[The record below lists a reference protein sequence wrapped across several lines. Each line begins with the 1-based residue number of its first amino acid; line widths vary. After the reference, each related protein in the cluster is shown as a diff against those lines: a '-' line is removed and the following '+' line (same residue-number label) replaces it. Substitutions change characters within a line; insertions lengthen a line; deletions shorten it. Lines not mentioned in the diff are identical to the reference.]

1 MCSTS
6 NHTTV
11 HSLKIVWKS
20 MIQQTFSVKVRL
32 ISLQKRKFSLAFSRE
47 FCYTKAVGAWL
58 SLVERFLGVE
68 EVVGSNPVAPTSL
81 VFSRLQ
87 GLSESLS
94 DSSIFYH
101 EAPRGQAEGADRLA
115 RLL

>member
-47 FCYTKAVGAWL
+47 VCYTKAVGAWL

-87 GLSESLS
+87 GLSNCHL
-94 DSSIFYH
+94 DSSIFLCLKY
-101 EAPRGQAEGADRLA
+101 PLIVF
-115 RLL
+115 

>member
-1 MCSTS
+1 MYFTS
-6 NHTTV
+6 DHTTA
-11 HSLKIVWKS
+11 HSPEIAQQS
-20 MIQQTFSVKVRL
+20 MTQQTFSVKVRL

-87 GLSESLS
+87 GLSNCHL
-94 DSSIFYH
+94 DSSIFLCLKY
-101 EAPRGQAEGADRLA
+101 PLIVF
-115 RLL
+115 